1 MTEEFPVRVGVGHTV
16 RIHSLGSVL
25 RSLAKMSVVDFGLA
39 GQYINLCSVVPDDLL
54 SCCFLFGVD
63 LEF

>member
-16 RIHSLGSVL
+16 TIHSLNSVL